1 MEYISPSAGYEL
13 TTLVVIV
20 TDFIGT
26 GSDPETLL
34 TRGGGLSY
42 GAKMVKGVLLRRKGI
57 NVHFV
62 FIV

>member
-34 TRGGGLSY
+34 TRGGGSIMEQ
-42 GAKMVKGVLLRRKGI
+42 KW
-57 NVHFV
+57 
-62 FIV
+62 

>member
-34 TRGGGLSY
+34 TRGGAQLWSKNGERSAIGTKRY
-42 GAKMVKGVLLRRKGI
+42 
-57 NVHFV
+57 
-62 FIV
+62 

>member
-34 TRGGGLSY
+34 TRGGGGGSVMEQ
-42 GAKMVKGVLLRRKGI
+42 KW
-57 NVHFV
+57 
-62 FIV
+62 